1 MFMNMCPYV
10 SPGGDQMEELP
21 AWISGIVLEC
31 KWCLTCKMEDQY
43 TERGPVVGAVQEVL
57 LG

>member
-10 SPGGDQMEELP
+10 SPGEDQMEELP
-21 AWISGIVLEC
+21 SWICRIVLEC
-31 KWCLTCKMEDQY
+31 KWCLTYKMEDQY
-43 TERGPVVGAVQEVL
+43 TEHGPVVGDVQKVL

>member
-1 MFMNMCPYV
+1 
-10 SPGGDQMEELP
+10 MEELP